1 LKTPL
6 TELFVRRQA
15 TADRGLPQ
23 VRRAHHKAASLRAN
37 DVCRTAQ
44 VGTRGEWHNGFTLA
58 VVPRVPMLLM
68 IGIGALVVTAL
79 ASHLRGR
86 RSVDPVALG
95 WMSEQ
100 WLAEHRA
107 MHRS

>member
-1 LKTPL
+1 M
-6 TELFVRRQA
+6 ELFVRRQG
-15 TADRGLPQ
+15 DGGRK
-23 VRRAHHKAASLRAN
+23 VASLRAN

-44 VGTRGEWHNGFTLA
+44 VGTSGEWHNGVALSA
-58 VVPRVPMLLM
+58 VPRVPMLLM
-68 IGIGALVVTAL
+68 IGIGIGALVVIAL
-79 ASHLRGR
+79 ASHLRVR
-86 RSVDPVALG
+86 RSVDPGALG